1 MGQMREGR
9 TTRTS
14 APASAICT
22 QATGPA
28 SGRGGASASAGGSA
42 AQAEAPHQARM
53 GSRSRGSRITLA
65 FTRPRLL
72 AHGPGRR
79 RASRTPQDTRMRI
92 LNVGDFNWMTGRE
105 GDTAN
110 VDLFAIRQKLSR
122 AAVRAGHLVV
132 EFSDRAVSRT
142 RAPLRIKALGR
153 AACNTLFLRLV
164 DEVRPE
170 LILLHFADDLS
181 NATLAAARALSKG
194 VRIVDVNIDPLPSPR
209 TRARLLARR
218 EAVDATFV
226 TTAGPTL
233 AELAGAR
240 SFVAFMPNPVDAA
253 VETGRAFADP
263 ALRSDLVFPAGDD
276 SPRQL
281 GEARLRPS
289 QVLADLSA
297 ALPELRVA
305 SPGLGQPRLRGRVYF
320 EALEGARMGLS
331 LSRWSDQPLY
341 ASDRMAHM
349 LGSGLLTFVDAR
361 SGFQAL
367 YGDDALATYTD
378 LDDLKRQIRAFA
390 SDDARLRATAE
401 RGWRRTFELFEA
413 GRVFDYLLAQ
423 VFEDAG
429 AKDAPWPSQRWRR

>member
-1 MGQMREGR
+1 MR
-9 TTRTS
+9 
-14 APASAICT
+14 
-22 QATGPA
+22 
-28 SGRGGASASAGGSA
+28 
-42 AQAEAPHQARM
+42 
-53 GSRSRGSRITLA
+53 
-65 FTRPRLL
+65 
-72 AHGPGRR
+72 GRR
-79 RASRTPQDTRMRI
+79 RAPRARQGTLMRI

-105 GDTAN
+105 RSTAN

-132 EFSDRAVSRT
+132 EFSDRAVARA

-153 AACNTLFLRLV
+153 AACNALFLRLV

-170 LILLHFADDLS
+170 LILLHFADDLT
-181 NATLAAARALSKG
+181 NATVQEARALSRG
-194 VRIVDVNIDPLPSPR
+194 VRIADVNIDPLPSLR

-233 AELAGAR
+233 AEFAGAR

-263 ALRSDLVFPAGDD
+263 APNTDLVFPVGDD

-281 GEARLRPS
+281 GEAQVRPS
-289 QVLADLSA
+289 QVLADLRA
-297 ALPELRVA
+297 ALPGLRIT
-305 SPGLGQPRLRGRVYF
+305 SPGLGAPRLRGRAYLD
-320 EALEGARMGLS
+320 ALERARMGLS
-331 LSRWSDQPLY
+331 LSRCSDQPLY

-367 YGDDALATYTD
+367 YDPDDLPTYTD
-378 LDDLKRQIRAFA
+378 LEDLERQVHAFA
-390 SDDARLRATAE
+390 DDDARLRETAE
-401 RGWRRTFELFEA
+401 RGWRRTFELFAVE
-413 GRVFDYLLAQ
+413 RVFAYLLAQ
-423 VFEDAG
+423 VFDEDG
-429 AKDAPWPSQRWRR
+429 AWDVPWPSQRWRR